1 MRTRRFILVTLGSL
15 MIASGLLWMAQGTG
29 AFPYP
34 ASSFMISQK
43 PWILW
48 GALMAGAGAV
58 VILLGR
64 KKS

>member
-1 MRTRRFILVTLGSL
+1 MRFGKPALLGLGGL
-15 MIASGLLWMAQGTG
+15 MVLSGLLWMAQGTG
-29 AFPYP
+29 YFPYP

-48 GALMAGAGAV
+48 GALMTGAGVV
-58 VILLGR
+58 VILLSR